1 MFNYTYIIKYYMT
14 DSTTIDSLP
23 MANNVNMNVTNT
35 PVQQTT
41 EANNT
46 NEMQARS
53 VEQPTV
59 VKQPAIAPSKVNNT
73 IVRALDEVPGNTMQ
87 LPSRDIPMETSN
99 IVQDEQVKPNYIP
112 NQNVPEYIEEKDTY
126 DSMIEQN
133 KKNQNAQDTTEQIY
147 EELQFPILVAVVY
160 FLFQL
165 PAVQKKFV
173 TYLPSL
179 FERDGS
185 MSLGGYLTKSISFGG
200 IIYLALKITKQ
211 LSNL

>member
-1 MFNYTYIIKYYMT
+1 MFNYTYIIKYYMS
-14 DSTTIDSLP
+14 DSTAIDSLP
-23 MANNVNMNVTNT
+23 MDNNVNMSVSNT
-35 PVQQTT
+35 PVQQGSGT
-41 EANNT
+41 NT
-46 NEMQARS
+46 INSTSQTQP
-53 VEQPTV
+53 EQPAIV
-59 VKQPAIAPSKVNNT
+59 NQPAIAPPKINNT
-73 IVRALDEVPGNTMQ
+73 IDTALNDMQSTTQ
-87 LPSRDIPMETSN
+87 LPSRDIPMETAN

-133 KKNQNAQDTTEQIY
+133 KKNQNVQDTTEQIY
-147 EELQFPILVAVVY
+147 EELQFPILVSVVY

-173 TYLPSL
+173 TYLPRL

>member
-1 MFNYTYIIKYYMT
+1 MS
-14 DSTTIDSLP
+14 DSTAIDSLP
-23 MANNVNMNVTNT
+23 MANNVNMSVSNT
-35 PVQQTT
+35 PVQQASGT
-41 EANNT
+41 NT
-46 NEMQARS
+46 INS
-53 VEQPTV
+53 TSSTPPEQPAIV
-59 VKQPAIAPSKVNNT
+59 NQPAIAPPKINNT
-73 IVRALDEVPGNTMQ
+73 IDTALNDMQSTTQ
-87 LPSRDIPMETSN
+87 LPSRDIPMETAN

-133 KKNQNAQDTTEQIY
+133 KKKQNVQDTTEQIY

-165 PAVQKKFV
+165 PAVQKKFI
-173 TYLPSL
+173 TYLPRL

>member
-1 MFNYTYIIKYYMT
+1 MFNYTYIIKYYMS
-14 DSTTIDSLP
+14 DSTAIDSLP
-23 MANNVNMNVTNT
+23 MANNVNMSVSNT
-35 PVQQTT
+35 PVQQASGT
-41 EANNT
+41 NT
-46 NEMQARS
+46 NNS
-53 VEQPTV
+53 TPPTPPEQPAIV
-59 VKQPAIAPSKVNNT
+59 NQPAIAPPKINNT
-73 IVRALDEVPGNTMQ
+73 IDTALNDMQSTTQ
-87 LPSRDIPMETSN
+87 LPSRDIPMETTN

-133 KKNQNAQDTTEQIY
+133 KKNQNVQDTTEQIY

-173 TYLPSL
+173 TYLPRL